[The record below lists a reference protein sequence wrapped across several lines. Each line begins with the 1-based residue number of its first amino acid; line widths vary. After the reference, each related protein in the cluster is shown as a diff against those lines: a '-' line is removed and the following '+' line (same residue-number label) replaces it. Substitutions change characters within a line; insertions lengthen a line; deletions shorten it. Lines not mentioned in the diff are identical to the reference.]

1 MYEVEISI
9 IVLVIVAAIL
19 FLLSL
24 SFKKVNQ
31 YEKGLVERFNA
42 YEKTVEPGLR
52 IITPFIE
59 RIYRV
64 NMREQVID
72 VPPQEIITEDNVVV
86 TIDAII
92 YYQVVDAKRAL

>member
-1 MYEVEISI
+1 MYELEITI
-9 IVLVIVAAIL
+9 AAIVIVAIVIVL
-19 FLLSL
+19 FSLSL
-24 SFKKVNQ
+24 KKVNQ

-59 RIYRV
+59 RLLRV

-72 VPPQEIITEDNVVV
+72 VPPLRN
-86 TIDAII
+86 
-92 YYQVVDAKRAL
+92 RRL